1 MASGLVAGPP
11 EVEAQVSANVPS
23 GRRRTALIACGIPQ
37 VPASTRI
44 PVGLREPLYAPFP
57 IWIWLIGHEWA
68 KRQCEKASIGY
79 TALDNPLTGGRPEVE
94 PGASAVSARDRPAGQ
109 FFFSSSASITMM
121 PLGPRT

>member
-11 EVEAQVSANVPS
+11 EVEAQVSANAPS

-44 PVGLREPLYAPFP
+44 PVGLREPRYAPFP

-68 KRQCEKASIGY
+68 KREKRASVTTRWTIPLRAVDPRLSL
-79 TALDNPLTGGRPEVE
+79 ALVPSPQ
-94 PGASAVSARDRPAGQ
+94 RD
-109 FFFSSSASITMM
+109 
-121 PLGPRT
+121 